1 MINPKKGNA
10 KGTLNG
16 TWKIDITVNRDQRA
30 NDLFVERFYRCE
42 DDDMGNTDLASAY
55 STVKIQKKVKFIM
68 DTGCGYDLIYHI
80 ERRGNS
86 TSIPTKAKIGWCL

>member
-55 STVKIQKKVKFIM
+55 STVKDSEESQVHH
-68 DTGCGYDLIYHI
+68 GYWL
-80 ERRGNS
+80 R
-86 TSIPTKAKIGWCL
+86 L